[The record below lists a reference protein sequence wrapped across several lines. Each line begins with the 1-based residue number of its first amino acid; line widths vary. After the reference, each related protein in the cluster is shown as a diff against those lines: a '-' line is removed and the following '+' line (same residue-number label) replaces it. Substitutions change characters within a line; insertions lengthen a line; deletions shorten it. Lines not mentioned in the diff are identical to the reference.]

1 MKQEHRRGFPFSFR
15 LLLVGICVLGEIAL
29 MLAMF
34 FWLKLE
40 AATIYSMFQLV
51 GLVLAIVILN
61 KPDTPGYKY
70 GWILFILLVPLVGC
84 FFYMIRGGS
93 RVIPSVKRRMR
104 RLEGAAAESVP
115 QEAATVE
122 RLSRES
128 EAGARQA
135 AFLSRRSGYPVW
147 EGTSVEY
154 LAPSKVFY
162 GRLLEELRKAE
173 KSIYLEFF
181 ILSEGMMWDE
191 IHTILKEKAAAGLD
205 VRVMFDDFGSINRQY
220 RGFLTRLR
228 HEGIRVAVFNPIR
241 PSVDLFM
248 NDRNHRKIVVVD
260 GTTAMTGSFNIG
272 DEYIGVWQPLGEWV
286 DSAAVLKG
294 SGVHAF
300 TVMFL
305 TMWSFVN
312 RTEFLPPPKPEPVE
326 GEGFCLPYCDGPFD
340 ERNPAKGIYAQ
351 ILHTARRYVYFVT
364 PYLILD
370 EETEIALK
378 LAADSGVDVRILTP
392 GVPDKWY
399 VHPVTRSYY
408 KDLIE
413 AGIRI
418 YEYTPGFVHSKLCV
432 ADDEV
437 ATVGSVN
444 MDYRSFYFHFE
455 CGVWVCR
462 NQAVSD
468 VLAHW
473 NDLTSRSREIT
484 SEWLAA
490 QPTVEKLKQN
500 VLRLFAP
507 FM

>member
-1 MKQEHRRGFPFSFR
+1 MKQGHRRGFPFSFR
-15 LLLVGICVLGEIAL
+15 LLLVGVCVLGEIAL

-34 FWLKLE
+34 FWLQLE
-40 AATIYSMFQLV
+40 AATIYTLFQLV
-51 GLVLAIVILN
+51 GVVLAIVILN

-93 RVIPSVKRRMR
+93 RVIPPVKRRMR
-104 RLEGAAAESVP
+104 RLEEAAAESVP
-115 QEAATVE
+115 QDTGAAVK
-122 RLSRES
+122 LARES
-128 EAGARQA
+128 EMGLRQA
-135 AFLSRRSGYPVW
+135 AFLRRRSGYPVF

-154 LAPSKVFY
+154 LAPVKEMFP
-162 GRLLEELRKAE
+162 RLLQELRQAE

-191 IHTILKEKAAAGLD
+191 IHTLLKEKAAAGLD

-220 RGFLTRLR
+220 RGFLSRLR
-228 HEGIRVAVFNPIR
+228 QEGIRVAVFNPIR

-248 NDRNHRKIVVVD
+248 NDRNHRKIVVID
-260 GTTAMTGSFNIG
+260 GKTAITGSFNIG
-272 DEYIGVWQPLGEWV
+272 DEYIGVWERLGDWV
-286 DSAAVLKG
+286 DSAALLKG

-312 RTEFLPPPKPEPVE
+312 RTEFLPPPPPEPVE
-326 GEGFCLPYCDGPFD
+326 AEGFCQPYCDGPFD

-378 LAADSGVDVRILTP
+378 LAAASGVDVRILTP
-392 GVPDKWY
+392 GIPDKWY

-408 KDLIE
+408 KSLLE
-413 AGIRI
+413 AGVRI

-455 CGVWVCR
+455 CGVWICR
-462 NQAVSD
+462 NRAVAD
-468 VLAHW
+468 VRSHW
-473 NDLTSRSREIT
+473 EELIARSREIT
-484 SEWLAA
+484 PAWLAG
-490 QPTVEKLKQN
+490 QPLWEKLKQN

-507 FM
+507 FL